1 MEELIASQ
9 RCPLPFLTE
18 GNGSQNWHKPAWTG
32 TIFCLSN
39 SADCGSAI
47 PQLLGALRI
56 YRWSLH
62 HAYPYNGWS
71 VRTIAMILDL
81 HQDCV
86 WKTTWLIHRRPPKKE
101 WTFQLKMLPSHTN
114 QLINWVFQ
122 YFKQT
127 GSSFEMVENHRLC
140 INSIVY
146 WVYWFTTSSK
156 SSDAEFSG
164 DKLTQTPH
172 KNRGSRM
179 PRGNTARKGRR
190 V

>member
-9 RCPLPFLTE
+9 RCPLPFVTE

-81 HQDCV
+81 HRDCV

-101 WTFQLKMLPSHTN
+101 WTFQLKMLPSHSN

-122 YFKQT
+122 YFKHF
-127 GSSFEMVENHRLC
+127 SFEMVENPQALHKFDSLL
-140 INSIVY
+140 IEK
-146 WVYWFTTSSK
+146 TSSK

-164 DKLTQTPH
+164 DKLTQPPH

-179 PRGNTARKGRR
+179 ARGNTARKGRR